1 MFPGCEVQRI
11 ITGSRRLPH
20 SSSREPDAGE
30 LVSNLRGLLGSA
42 LTDSSRRQYQRAW
55 AVFRQFYCRFYG
67 SENPILPLV
76 PNCIPLFISYLSFR
90 KMAYST
96 INSYLS
102 AISYVHK
109 LKGLRD
115 PTKSFLIQ
123 KLLTALSRQRAADIR
138 LPVTKPVLH
147 QRSVSGFHQLF
158 GMAMFSFWDNI
169 FSCFLWSISHWQTC
183 CQEHAFGLISCSISQ
198 LDLFDL

>member
-1 MFPGCEVQRI
+1 MVLLRDLVLSCLTHNILFQARHIPGLINSRADYLSRFQVVKFKELSPEADDFPTKVPE
-11 ITGSRRLPH
+11 
-20 SSSREPDAGE
+20 
-30 LVSNLRGLLGSA
+30 NLM
-42 LTDSSRRQYQRAW
+42 
-55 AVFRQFYCRFYG
+55 
-67 SENPILPLV
+67 PKI

-123 KLLTALSRQRAADIR
+123 KLLTALS
-138 LPVTKPVLH
+138 
-147 QRSVSGFHQLF
+147 
-158 GMAMFSFWDNI
+158 
-169 FSCFLWSISHWQTC
+169 WSISHWRTC
-183 CQEHAFGLISCSISQ
+183 RQEHAFGLISCSISQ